1 MPRVQF
7 NVRLPDMTAE
17 QIEFLQQS
25 YGLTQVQIVILA
37 IDRLMRDADP
47 ERGNPDAIRTAKDLA
62 ASKLFTQQEQAI

>member
-1 MPRVQF
+1 MSRVQF

-37 IDRLMRDADP
+37 IDRLMR
-47 ERGNPDAIRTAKDLA
+47 ESGQVA
-62 ASKLFTQQEQAI
+62 AG